1 MIKLTLHLVL
11 LSLIIISCT
20 DNKNEHLIGD
30 GNHKSIKEFPSPE
43 FFYFAGATELNPGV
57 YKFNFEKKKSTL
69 IWNSRTEKVIDLIA
83 SDDFEKVF
91 FITAVGYGMAGS
103 FPYINKARL
112 YRIDPVTHKA
122 EYLTTIGDVI
132 QIYSYWSEEGNF
144 NLFINSFD
152 PRVNTYVIQNK
163 QLYNQFGRILTDESE
178 TFDLLI
184 SGYPKFKF
192 KEAKFNSYNGKF
204 RLLNV
209 ADSIFVRSQ
218 KDKQRIFLQE
228 TDHRI
233 NDVEWISERSLLIYS
248 TIIKENRK
256 QTEVATL
263 NIYNTETKEMLK
275 NFTGLSLFRFAI
287 TNDFLIFDSG
297 FGRNSKIYILNL
309 NDLSEFFKIN
319 IAGGCG
325 LRNIPENPFLG
336 N

>member
-1 MIKLTLHLVL
+1 ML
-11 LSLIIISCT
+11 LSIILLGCT
-20 DNKNEHLIGD
+20 DNKKEQSFGN
-30 GNHKSIKEFPSPE
+30 GNHKEKKEFPSPE
-43 FFYFAGATELNPGV
+43 TFYFVGATELNPGV
-57 YKFNFEKKKSTL
+57 YKYNFEKKKSTL

-83 SDDFEKVF
+83 SEDFEKVF

-103 FPYINKARL
+103 FPFISKARL
-112 YRIDPVTHKA
+112 YRIDPIAHKA
-122 EYLTTIGDVI
+122 EYLTMIGDAI
-132 QIYSYWSEEGNF
+132 QIYSYWSDEGNF

-152 PRVNTYVIQNK
+152 PKVNTYIIQNK

-192 KEAKFNSYNGKF
+192 KEAKLNSYDGKF
-204 RLLNV
+204 RLLNI
-209 ADSIFVRSQ
+209 ADSIFVRNQ
-218 KDKQRIFLQE
+218 KEKQRIFLQE
-228 TDHRI
+228 TDQRL
-233 NDVEWISERSLLIYS
+233 NDVEWISEKSLLIYS

-263 NIYNTETKEMLK
+263 NIYNTEKKEILK
-275 NFTGLSLFRFAI
+275 SFTGLSLFRFAI

-297 FGRNSKIYILNL
+297 FGRNSKILILNL
-309 NDLSEFFKIN
+309 VDLSEFAKIN

-325 LRNIPENPFLG
+325 LRNIPNHPFLG